1 MKQRKE
7 GLHFKSYRTT
17 TNNNGTTAPME
28 NNNNNCCYCC
38 CCEIP
43 LGRHPVSCGM
53 WQFLCQLL
61 DENLFFCFFV
71 LILFFLSICKFC
83 FRSCMG
89 ESRGE
94 RVRTRPKHFHVI
106 STFTGYNHLWFLFRS
121 YFFFPTK
128 VCGFLQNI
136 HKPRI
141 IKGPSFSRRG
151 IMGSVFFS
159 FKPWIIASFFV

>member
-1 MKQRKE
+1 MVQQHLWKTI
-7 GLHFKSYRTT
+7 TT
-17 TNNNGTTAPME
+17 IVVIVVAVKFRQAVILSVVACGNF
-28 NNNNNCCYCC
+28 C
-38 CCEIP
+38 
-43 LGRHPVSCGM
+43 VSCWM
-53 WQFLCQLL
+53 KIFFL
-61 DENLFFCFFV
+61 FFV

-159 FKPWIIASFFV
+159 FKPWIIATFFV